1 MNSCDDAMRG
11 TTLLGILLGI
21 VSIFGAFLLE
31 GGTPGMLV
39 LLPALIIVFGGTFA
53 ATIAGSTWEQVMR
66 IPRLI
71 ALAVAPPYY
80 EPRQLMEQIVQFAA
94 IARRDGVLGLERYLA
109 EIQHPYLRKLLQHS
123 IDGME
128 PEALRQASELELEFL
143 TARHQANIN
152 LFVKMGGYSPTMGI
166 IGTVMG
172 LIATLASAG
181 GDPAVLIRHIAT
193 AFIATMWGIFMA
205 NIVWLPIADKLRAL
219 HHEEVS
225 LWRMMTEGVMAIQQG
240 EPPSVVRL
248 RLLASLPLRQQIRL
262 WEQLPAAESPLS
274 AR

>member
-1 MNSCDDAMRG
+1 MQA

-21 VSIFGAFLLE
+21 GSIFGAFVLE

-39 LLPALIIVFGGTFA
+39 LLPALMIVFGGTFA
-53 ATIAGSTWEQVMR
+53 ATIAGSTWEQVRR

-71 ALAVAPPYY
+71 ALAIASRHY
-80 EPRQLMEQIVQFAA
+80 EPQQLMEQIVHFAA
-94 IARRDGVLGLERYLA
+94 IARRDGVLGLERHLP
-109 EIQHPYLRKLLQHS
+109 EVHHPYLRKLLQHS

-181 GDPAVLIRHIAT
+181 DDPAILIRHIAT

-219 HHEEVS
+219 HHEEVN
-225 LWRMMTEGVMAIQQG
+225 LWRMMTEGVVAIQQG

-248 RLLASLPLRQQIRL
+248 RLLASFPLQQQLRL
-262 WEQLPAAESPLS
+262 LEQLPGVESPFS

>member
-1 MNSCDDAMRG
+1 MRG
-11 TTLLGILLGI
+11 TTLIGIALGVG
-21 VSIFGAFLLE
+21 SIFGAFLLE
-31 GGTPGMLV
+31 GGAIGMVILG
-39 LLPALIIVFGGTFA
+39 PALLIVFGGTFA
-53 ATIAGSTWEQVMR
+53 AMVAGSTWQQIKR

-71 ALAVAPPYY
+71 ALAIAPPQYDSY
-80 EPRQLMEQIVQFAA
+80 RLMEQIVQLAA
-94 IARRDGVLGLERYLA
+94 VARRDGVLGLERHLP
-109 EIQHPYLRKLLQHS
+109 EVQHPYLRKLLQHC

-128 PEALRQASELELEFL
+128 PELLRQASETELEFL

-181 GDPAVLIRHIAT
+181 EDPTVLIRHIAT

-205 NIVWLPIADKLRAL
+205 NIVWLPLADKLRAL
-219 HHEEVS
+219 HHDEVQ
-225 LWRMMTEGVMAIQQG
+225 LWRMMTEGVVAIQQG
-240 EPPSVVRL
+240 ETPSVVRL
-248 RLLASLPLRQQIRL
+248 RLLASFPLQQQI
-262 WEQLPAAESPLS
+262 QLLDRATRAEMAPS

>member
-1 MNSCDDAMRG
+1 MQG
-11 TTLLGILLGI
+11 TTLIGILFGV
-21 VSIFGAFLLE
+21 VSIFGAFVLE
-31 GGTPGMLV
+31 GGTLGMLL
-39 LLPALIIVFGGTFA
+39 LLPAMMIVFGGTFA
-53 ATIAGSTWEQVMR
+53 ATIAGSTWEQVKR

-71 ALAVAPPYY
+71 ALSLAPPQYDDH
-80 EPRQLMEQIVQFAA
+80 QIMEQIVQLAA
-94 IARRDGVLGLERYLA
+94 IARRDGVLGLERHLP
-109 EIQHPYLRKLLQHS
+109 EVGHPYLRKLLQHS

-128 PEALRQASELELEFL
+128 PEALRQASEVELEFL

-181 GDPAVLIRHIAT
+181 EDPTVLIRHIAT

-219 HHEEVS
+219 HQKEVH
-225 LWRMMTEGVMAIQQG
+225 LWRMITEGVLAIQQG
-240 EPPSVVRL
+240 ETPSVVRL
-248 RLLASLPLRQQIRL
+248 RLLSSFPLQQQIRML
-262 WEQLPAAESPLS
+262 EQMPKAESPIS